1 MRMLRPFRNAL
12 ADARLEAESAAVRK
26 KIGQLKFYERKRKMR
41 EHMDSEHSFQ
51 LWHGDSRIESPVS
64 ISGAEARMRNKKF
77 EAVFWK
83 ALDTNP
89 KARLQQYRLAK

>member
-1 MRMLRPFRNAL
+1 MRMLRPFRNAV
-12 ADARLEAESAAVRK
+12 ADAQLEAESNAVRK

-41 EHMDSEHSFQ
+41 EHLDSEHSFQ
-51 LWHGDSRIESPVS
+51 LWHGDSPINGPVS
-64 ISGAEARMRNKKF
+64 LSGAEARMRNKKF
-77 EAVFWK
+77 EAMFWK